1 MLKRED
7 IVAKIEAHLK
17 GEIDD
22 EELVTWAHQCF
33 LDHDSDENPYDSE
46 WDDVIDDVIYRIQ
59 ASDEPDQE
67 LSEDLL
73 KGLRDQLVD

>member
-7 IVAKIEAHLK
+7 IVAKLDARLA

-22 EELVTWAHQCF
+22 EDLVTWAHQCF
-33 LDHDSDENPYDSE
+33 LDDDNEENPYDEE
-46 WDDVIDDVIYRIQ
+46 WEDVIDDVIYRLQ

-73 KGLRDQLVD
+73 RELRELLVD